1 MTRWKDLHHYLLLIL
16 RTYRQFSGRAWLAYD
31 RAFREHAAAVQLG
44 LFASYVV
51 DGLRHGFRF
60 GFDDAPVLLRPAK
73 ENNKSAKDYPVVI
86 ENYLVNEVD
95 LGRVEGPFDLAN
107 IQTAKGRTV
116 SCTCP
121 QTNYTGDSGSL
132 SSPGVNGTYPK
143 TSSCLYNI
151 RVPAGR
157 RALLSFSKFDVLGS
171 MPGCSEASVKV
182 YVSCAEKRHVGTF
195 CSCGLAHPLPFD
207 IYSTDECISLEF
219 KSNGIAQAS
228 GFTAQYSSAQKNE
241 SVASSACRNPAQDV
255 NERNFFTPNWPMN
268 YPSNISCKWSLNVS
282 GNDLF
287 LSLMSFQIEAS
298 SSCNPESKIDDYV
311 SVSVKGAKQTC
322 QTAVANQ
329 SAPFAFNI
337 FSCDSISLH
346 FPDYS
351 NQGTTVDGKEKAIA
365 KRLCSDQLDG
375 EVSKNFTV
383 KGMSKI
389 LVEFYADSDNNALSG
404 FAAGFVNYQAGIT
417 VDASTGKCGKKPT
430 DPKGAT
436 QSLVSSLFLILFAA
450 LLSIE
455 WDAQQ

>member
-1 MTRWKDLHHYLLLIL
+1 MY
-16 RTYRQFSGRAWLAYD
+16 
-31 RAFREHAAAVQLG
+31 
-44 LFASYVV
+44 
-51 DGLRHGFRF
+51 
-60 GFDDAPVLLRPAK
+60 
-73 ENNKSAKDYPVVI
+73 
-86 ENYLVNEVD
+86 YLVELVCIFV
-95 LGRVEGPFDLAN
+95 LFV
-107 IQTAKGRTV
+107 RTV

-241 SVASSACRNPAQDV
+241 SVASSACRNPAQYV

-311 SVSVKGAKQTC
+311 SVS
-322 QTAVANQ
+322 
-329 SAPFAFNI
+329 
-337 FSCDSISLH
+337 
-346 FPDYS
+346 
-351 NQGTTVDGKEKAIA
+351 GTTVDGKEKAIA